1 MLKELFL
8 FDIDI
13 DSDSGDFVNDVDV
26 DDTIGNVEVLN
37 ISCAGKS
44 LK

>member
-1 MLKELFL
+1 MFL
-8 FDIDI
+8 FDID
-13 DSDSGDFVNDVDV
+13 SDSVDFVNDVDV